1 MKKYLLFAGAAVL
14 GLCSAAS
21 AAINCQTLPSCEE
34 LGYAYDASWCVGQK
48 TLKCPF
54 DQNAIY
60 CTNPYKEIEC
70 QIGSVLYED
79 KKCYTSAPRGKS
91 PIGVVF
97 DTSKRLALSLKS
109 PDTLENRRQGTNWGG
124 DGIDI
129 PDLENY
135 TLEAINSSD
144 TDGQTNTDKIIA
156 ALGMGNGTNV
166 AAGWCKNIGGFLPS
180 ISELKT
186 LYSNKAKVKEG
197 LSSLP
202 DADHLIGEGVYESIY
217 FWSSNEKD
225 DEWAWAMN
233 LYSAKS
239 VAQSAK
245 KTLSYTRCAVA
256 Y

>member
-48 TLKCPF
+48 MLKCPF

-109 PDTLENRRQGTNWGG
+109 PDTLENPYQSTNWGG

-135 TLEAINSSD
+135 TEEAINSSD

-156 ALGMGNGTNV
+156 ALGMGNGINV
-166 AAGWCKNIGGFLPS
+166 AAGGCKNIGGFLPS

-186 LYSNKAKVKEG
+186 LFSNKAKVKEG

-202 DADHLIGEGVYESIY
+202 DADHLINENYFDENHY
-217 FWSSNEKD
+217 FWSSNERD
-225 DEWAWAMN
+225 DEWAFVITR
-233 LYSAKS
+233 SA
-239 VAQSAK
+239 AIAPNAK
-245 KTLSYTRCAVA
+245 KTRSNTFCAVA